1 MSREITYAQ
10 ALNEALRESMEK
22 DENIVLFGEDIGHY
36 GGVFKVTKGL
46 YEQFGKE
53 RVIDTPISESG
64 FTGIS
69 IGAAMTGLRPI
80 IEIMWIDFS
89 LVAVDQI
96 LNQAA
101 KMSYMSGGQTKV
113 PLVIRTQGGGGRGNA
128 AQHSQSLEGLFA
140 SIPGLKVVCPSTPYD
155 AKGLLKAAIAEPSPV
170 IFVEHK
176 LLYNTKG
183 IVPEDDYVIPLGVA
197 DVKREGNDA
206 TIVALSRMVP
216 YSLEAAKELEKEGID
231 VEVIDLRS
239 LVPLDIETVLR
250 SVRKTNRLVVVHE
263 AHRTYGWGAEI
274 ATRVQEEAFDELDA
288 PVLRVAAEDVPIP
301 YNMDLEREMLPQVRD
316 IIEAVKKSLYIQ
328 L

>member
-206 TIVALSRMVP
+206 TIVALSRMVL